1 MSTGFTKIARA
12 DVREQFLYPPVGRT
26 ERQWD
31 LFVEGAGEGTW
42 PSETDPVWHPQPF
55 YCRWETGRV
64 LNGVSLGYVTEG
76 EGELESEAAP
86 RTMIAPG
93 CVFLTFPGVWHRYRA
108 LPGTQWSYYF
118 RELFKRHTGTSPYQ
132 YHLARRL
139 DRAQTLLAES
149 ELTIKEVAAALHFND
164 AYHFSKT
171 FKARTG
177 RSPSRWRQA

>member
-1 MSTGFTKIARA
+1 MAAS
-12 DVREQFLYPPVGRT
+12 L
-26 ERQWD
+26 
-31 LFVEGAGEGTW
+31 
-42 PSETDPVWHPQPF
+42 
-55 YCRWETGRV
+55 
-64 LNGVSLGYVTEG
+64 GVSY
-76 EGELESEAAP
+76 
-86 RTMIAPG
+86 
-93 CVFLTFPGVWHRYRA
+93 H
-108 LPGTQWSYYF
+108 YF